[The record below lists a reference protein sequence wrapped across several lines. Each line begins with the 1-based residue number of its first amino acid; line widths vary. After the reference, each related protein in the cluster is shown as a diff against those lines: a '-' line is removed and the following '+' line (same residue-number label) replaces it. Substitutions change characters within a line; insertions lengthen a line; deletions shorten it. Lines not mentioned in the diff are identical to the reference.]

1 MTFGVEPRDLGKIS
15 GAMRLHLHTYLPNE
29 TDII

>member
-15 GAMRLHLHTYLPNE
+15 GAMRLHLHTYLMKQ
-29 TDII
+29 T